1 MGDAL
6 PIVEAHAAFAER
18 LVITDWRGD
27 PLDTPERG
35 RVVAAATPELHAAAL
50 ERLAGVSAPPI
61 SSASSTKSRSGA

>member
-27 PLDTPERG
+27 PLGTPERG

-50 ERLAGVSAPPI
+50 ERLAGVSPPI